1 MNLNALRNR
10 LRKAFPPQRFTGL
23 VSVHD
28 ECDDGIALRR
38 ELPGKSWDE
47 ISAQFVDENSLSL
60 PLLESDALVAF
71 LPAWLLRS
79 VETFSEDSLV
89 LAYTLYFLSPGDP
102 QHQSPEKVISEVAE
116 PFGPAQREVV
126 GDFFPSNSGER
137 RASRIPQTC
146 TGRTT
151 TMVRLNAP
159 TATREFPFVR

>member
-1 MNLNALRNR
+1 VDLDVLRNR
-10 LRKAFPPQRFTGL
+10 LREAFPPQRVTGL
-23 VSVHD
+23 VSIHD

-60 PLLESDALVAF
+60 PLLEPDALVAF

-79 VETFSEDSLV
+79 LETFNEGSLV
-89 LAYTLYFLSPGDP
+89 WEFTLYFLSPGDP

-126 GDFFPSNSGER
+126 GDFF
-137 RASRIPQTC
+137 RAILESTELHRYHKHARDGLRQWC
-146 TGRTT
+146 
-151 TMVRLNAP
+151 A
-159 TATREFPFVR
+159 